1 MVITGIKPV
10 GNSSS
15 FIYNLAVTDNGS
27 FKQRSHFF
35 DRSFSGTG
43 DLFASVLCGC
53 RINGRSTEDAIGLAS
68 SFIYHSIADTVNDV
82 EKNNAGT
89 LQEVMSSGN
98 YDMEVPMELIHASE
112 QFPEFIRIAF
122 NFNHAFVQRR
132 L

>member
-10 GNSSS
+10 GNSS

-53 RINGRSTEDAIGLAS
+53 RINGMSTEDAIGLAS
-68 SFIYHSIADTVNDV
+68 SFIYHSIADTADV
-82 EKNNAGT
+82 EGVNFEKFPG
-89 LQEVMSSGN
+89 
-98 YDMEVPMELIHASE
+98 ELI
-112 QFPEFIRIAF
+112 
-122 NFNHAFVQRR
+122 
-132 L
+132 LK